1 MSISKCTSRYRKGGG
16 ILIIIF
22 LTLTEE
28 QYRFIERM
36 YNEKKLQYYNIA
48 KTILKSSDDT
58 EDAVSEAFRKI
69 IENIDKILK
78 LECHIIDPYCV
89 VILKHESYNI
99 LRKKNQLP
107 NMDETKLTDTNPS
120 KEFERRMRKVLT
132 GKSPQRQNHKAKGWT
147 RHISTITRYAAIIL
161 LVMTVTFS
169 ATLAVN
175 ADLRAKFFHWVVQT
189 FKEYSSFTTDVTQE
203 EIDEMKPVDF
213 SQYEVHYIPE
223 GFELKER
230 NVFHN
235 SISYYYIGQN
245 EESILILIESR
256 DTIINSDTENA
267 TINEI
272 TYKDNPAYW
281 WTKEEITHL
290 IWQQDNMLCKI
301 TAHQTIE
308 ETMKIADNIK
318 KS

>member
-1 MSISKCTSRYRKGGG
+1 M
-16 ILIIIF
+16 
-22 LTLTEE
+22 LTAFMGLGEVEIHAESVE
-28 QYRFIERM
+28 QACR
-36 YNEKKLQYYNIA
+36 IA
-48 KTILKSSDDT
+48 G
-58 EDAVSEAFRKI
+58 
-69 IENIDKILK
+69 
-78 LECHIIDPYCV
+78 LEYT
-89 VILKHESYNI
+89 K
-99 LRKKNQLP
+99 
-107 NMDETKLTDTNPS
+107 MDETKLTDTNPS
-120 KEFERRMRKVLT
+120 KEFERRMKKVLK
-132 GKSPQRQNHKAKGWT
+132 GKSPQRQNHKAKGWA
-147 RHISTITRYAAIIL
+147 RHMPTITRYAAMISIAIII
-161 LVMTVTFS
+161 TFS

-203 EIDEMKPVDF
+203 EIDEMEPVDF

-230 NVFHN
+230 NVLHSSVTFD
-235 SISYYYIGQN
+235 YYNELNETIYILIGQG
-245 EESILILIESR
+245 SM
-256 DTIINSDTENA
+256 TVNSDTENA

-281 WTKEEITHL
+281 WTKEGITHL
-290 IWQQDNMLCKI
+290 IWQQDNVLCKI